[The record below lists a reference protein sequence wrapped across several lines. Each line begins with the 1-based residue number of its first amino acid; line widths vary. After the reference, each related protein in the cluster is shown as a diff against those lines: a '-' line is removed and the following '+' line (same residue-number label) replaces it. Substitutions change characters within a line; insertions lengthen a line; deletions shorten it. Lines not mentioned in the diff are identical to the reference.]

1 MRSAA
6 ARRPSSAPRWE
17 GPRNGPR
24 NRPQS
29 PSITGCAFRF
39 GVRGKLRP
47 GIYAQ
52 TGIQF
57 PDGAGFGKRVPLW
70 GLIPG
75 WTFRMGAHLETASRS
90 VD

>member
-29 PSITGCAFRF
+29 RCYTNLCQWVGHYGNDDVALNNFNTNVAAIA
-39 GVRGKLRP
+39 L
-47 GIYAQ
+47 
-52 TGIQF
+52 
-57 PDGAGFGKRVPLW
+57 
-70 GLIPG
+70 
-75 WTFRMGAHLETASRS
+75 
-90 VD
+90 